1 MSLYA
6 NNESL
11 LHDVGDWVEPGAMVS
26 TVGSSPLNGSGLYFE
41 IRKNG
46 KAMDPAVWLKR

>member
-1 MSLYA
+1 
-6 NNESL
+6 
-11 LHDVGDWVEPGAMVS
+11 
-26 TVGSSPLNGSGLYFE
+26 VGSNPLNGDGLYFE